1 MAKMT
6 YRFGFLIILL
16 ALGLIGYPIQNS
28 WSIDQK
34 AYTNVSVDQFAKML
48 DQKDFILMNV
58 HVPYAGE
65 IPGTDILIPFNAI
78 GQYSN
83 KLPEDKDTKIV
94 VYCVTGPMGY
104 VAAEKLANIGYTRVF
119 HFQGGMKAWQRVGKK
134 LLIRSD

>member
-16 ALGLIGYPIQNS
+16 ALVLIGYPIQNS

-34 AYTNVSVDQFAKML
+34 AYTNLSVDQFANML
-48 DQKDFILMNV
+48 DQKDFILINV

-78 GQYSN
+78 GQHSN

>member
-1 MAKMT
+1 MEKMT

-16 ALGLIGYPIQNS
+16 AMGLIGYPIQNS
-28 WSIDQK
+28 WSINQK
-34 AYTNVSVDQFAKML
+34 AYTNVSVDQFANML

-78 GQYSN
+78 GQYRD

-119 HFQGGMKAWQRVGKK
+119 HFQGGMKAWQKAGKQ
-134 LLIRSD
+134 LLFRQK

>member
-16 ALGLIGYPIQNS
+16 ALVLIGYPIQNS

-34 AYTNVSVDQFAKML
+34 AYTNLSVDQFANML
-48 DQKDFILMNV
+48 DQKDFILINV

-119 HFQGGMKAWQRVGKK
+119 HFQGGMKAWQSIGKK